1 MKEFIDITK
10 LGVLILQTYN
20 KASDNEEI
28 LKSLNEIKNKSQRLY
43 ALETKKLL
51 SLIPQSCSWLY
62 DMYALP
68 EPLNNEAVRNL
79 YNSSTKLMGYDIYE
93 QDLPDNIWRFCV
105 CFGSWLKHVVFCYN
119 NVPEREKNVLI
130 KHSLKTSMLH
140 TRNLF
145 SNQLTMEETLEID
158 KILNRKIHSKYA
170 FDIQTILL
178 KEDEL
183 EITKRI
189 TNRLS
194 I

>member
-1 MKEFIDITK
+1 MKEFIDITR

-28 LKSLNEIKNKSQRLY
+28 LKSLNEIKNESQRLY
-43 ALETKKLL
+43 TLETKKLL

-79 YNSSTKLMGYDIYE
+79 YNFSTKLMGYYIYE

-105 CFGSWLKHVVFCYN
+105 CFGSWLKYVVFCYN
-119 NVPEREKNVLI
+119 NVSEREKNILI
-130 KHSLKTSMLH
+130 KYSLKASMLH

-145 SNQLTMEETLEID
+145 SNQLTTEETLEVD
-158 KILNRKIHSKYA
+158 KILDRKTHRKYA
-170 FDIQTILL
+170 YDIQTILL